1 MANAFSKNTLVAF
14 NDLVEGFEDNL
25 VISKTFRNLA
35 EDGQAL
41 ERANN
46 TVWVPQPYIAQS
58 FTGINQTSNFART
71 YTQLAV
77 PVTLSYSH
85 SVPFTFGPLE
95 LRDPLQ
101 QKRVMKAALQR
112 LASDINVD
120 CSTLAALQGSL
131 VSKRTTAATG
141 FDDVAALDTMM
152 NRVGIS
158 MADRKALYASGDYNS
173 MASDLQK
180 ASRSFGNK
188 KSDTAYEK
196 AYVGDIAG
204 FETYKL
210 DYGYTLT
217 AAVATSVTITN
228 GSALYY
234 TPASTTTSTDGL
246 SKTNNDNRFQTVT
259 LAVGG
264 TTGVKAGDA
273 FTIAGVFE
281 VNHITKGATS
291 TLKTFRII
299 SQASGTAGASGT
311 YVISPPIMS
320 GTGGTDAELQ
330 YKNAS
335 AAPTNGAVITFLNTV
350 TTTANPFWQ
359 DDAMVIM
366 PAKYEPDPNSG
377 MAVTSLTTD
386 SGITI
391 VMAKQAQIGTLD
403 TLYRLDAYYGL
414 ADLQPEMSG
423 IQLFNQT

>member
-1 MANAFSKNTLVAF
+1 MANAFSKNTLVDF

-41 ERANN
+41 ERAFN

-71 YTQLAV
+71 YTQLSV

-101 QKRVMKAALQR
+101 QRRVMKAALQR

-120 CSTLAALQGSL
+120 CSNLAALQGSI
-131 VSKRTTAATG
+131 VSKRTTAASG
-141 FDDVAALDTMM
+141 FDDVAALDTAM
-152 NRVGIS
+152 NRMGIS
-158 MADRKALYASGDYNS
+158 MADRKALYSSGDYNS

-217 AAVATSVTITN
+217 AATATGVTITN
-228 GSALYY
+228 TLPLFY
-234 TPASTTTSTDGL
+234 TPVSTTLSTDGL
-246 SKTNNDNRFQTVT
+246 SRTNNDNRFQTVSLGVT
-259 LAVGG
+259 GA
-264 TTGVKAGDA
+264 GVKAGDA

-281 VNHITKGATS
+281 VNHITKQS
-291 TLKTFRII
+291 TGVLKTFRII
-299 SQASGTAGASGT
+299 SQSSGSAGAAGN
-311 YVISPPIMS
+311 YVISPPIIA
-320 GTGGTDAELQ
+320 GTGATDPELQ
-330 YKNAS
+330 YKNVS
-335 AAPTNGAVITFLNTV
+335 NAPTNGAVITFLNTV